1 MKNTIEALLA
11 EREGYVRRKLHARVA
26 AVDAEIKRLGS
37 NIEVASVEP
46 AIETASAPK
55 RTKRTTN

>member
-1 MKNTIEALLA
+1 MKNNIEALLA
-11 EREGYVRRKLHARVA
+11 EREGYIRRKLHARVA
-26 AVDAEIKRLGS
+26 AVDAEIKRLGG

-46 AIETASAPK
+46 EIETASASK

>member
-11 EREGYVRRKLHARVA
+11 ERAGYVARKLHARVA
-26 AVDAEIKRLGS
+26 AVDAEIKRLGG

-46 AIETASAPK
+46 EIETASASK